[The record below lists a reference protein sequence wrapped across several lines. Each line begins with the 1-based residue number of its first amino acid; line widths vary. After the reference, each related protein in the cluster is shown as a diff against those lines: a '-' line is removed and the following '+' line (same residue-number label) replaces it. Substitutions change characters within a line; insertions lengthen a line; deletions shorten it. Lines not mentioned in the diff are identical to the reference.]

1 MIFKKKEK
9 EPKPKK
15 EKRVPVMKV
24 GTHKK
29 TVIALWLLLIVSVSF
44 GVYKNFTAIDMHT
57 VHEKEVIE
65 QRIVDTNKIENF
77 VKAFAKCYYSWSNSQ
92 EAIDARTNKIS
103 QYLTKELQ
111 DLNVDTVRQDIP
123 TSSTVTD
130 VKIWD
135 IKQAGTTDFTV
146 VYSVDQTV
154 TEGEKSTQYT
164 SAYIVVVYVDDN
176 GDMVITQNPTISSIP
191 IKSSYEPT
199 MKQSDG
205 TVDAATIS
213 EVNEFLGTFFKLY
226 PTATEKELA
235 YYVSGNVL
243 EPVNREYTF
252 LELVNPVFTS
262 DGEQVKVSVAVK
274 YLDQRTKAT
283 QISQFDLVLKKTG
296 GNWKVVG

>member
-1 MIFKKKEK
+1 MLFKKKEK
-9 EPKPKK
+9 ESKPKK
-15 EKRVPVMKV
+15 EKKVPVMKV

-111 DLNVDTVRQDIP
+111 DLNVDTVRADIP
-123 TSSTVTD
+123 TSSTATD

-135 IKQAGTTDFTV
+135 IEQMNENDFTV
-146 VYSVDQTV
+146 TYSVDQTV

-164 SAYIVVVYVDDN
+164 SAYTVVVYVDDN

-213 EVNEFLGTFFKLY
+213 EVNEFLETFFKLY
-226 PTATEKELA
+226 PTAT
-235 YYVSGNVL
+235 VL

-252 LELVNPVFTS
+252 SELVNPVFTS